1 MSDSSLSV
9 SVSTLALVSNG
20 NSAGNISNTK
30 STNSSNGSTFSIV
43 LQDKTNT
50 DSNANSQSN
59 TVTGA
64 NNNLTSTNVQD
75 ADVTKSNSDVGYEK
89 DLQEIENKINKME
102 DGSQKLD
109 DNTTAALLLSLQQIL
124 NSILKN
130 SNSPTAQDSKNSSE
144 SVSSITISTDIQA
157 KLTELENTLQQI
169 INDLTAANKQATAQ
183 VSDNSALDSTLQ
195 NENLKQNINDISS
208 LIETTNNNSVDEN
221 FNLESKTNDVV
232 DCLNL
237 INKVLSNASSSTNK
251 NINSDLLN
259 KFKTEFSD
267 IIQGLKGNVTSTD
280 GNSSNLLSSNSY
292 AINSL
297 LDSSS
302 NLNSSTSDNSSMNSN
317 SSDKDTEFLNKLIDN
332 SGNDDSNYSK
342 VTNVINQ
349 FIRNNDSTSKLTAT
363 QLSDPQIRSTN
374 FAQDVINNVK
384 YMENNNIKDMTVTI
398 TPKELGQVLI
408 NVSSENGVIKAS
420 ITATNKEA
428 YNLLN
433 SNIGEINKN
442 LNSQDVRISNVDIN
456 IYNGD
461 TTFFKGNSNSDKD
474 TNQNGKKQ
482 RTSNVAGVGSIADT
496 EAESMTDLYDNNNVN
511 ALA

>member
-9 SVSTLALVSNG
+9 SASALALVSNG

-30 STNSSNGSTFSIV
+30 STDSSNGSTFSIV

-50 DSNANSQSN
+50 DSNSQSN

-75 ADVTKSNSDVGYEK
+75 TDVTKSDSDVGYEK
-89 DLQEIENKINKME
+89 DLQEIENEINKIE

-130 SNSPTAQDSKNSSE
+130 SNSATAQDSKNSSE
-144 SVSSITISTDIQA
+144 SVSSITISTDIQS
-157 KLTELENTLQQI
+157 KLTELESTLQQI

-195 NENLKQNINDISS
+195 NENVKQNINDISS
-208 LIETTNNNSVDEN
+208 LIETKNNSSVDEN

-251 NINSDLLN
+251 NININSDLLN

-280 GNSSNLLSSNSY
+280 VNSSNLLSSNNY

-332 SGNDDSNYSK
+332 SGKDDSNYSK

-363 QLSDPQIRSTN
+363 QLSDSQIRSTN

-482 RTSNVAGVGSIADT
+482 KTSNVAGIGTIADM